1 MEKSDRASGGPP
13 AGGII
18 TIALVAAGLIFIVN
32 KPLQSS
38 RPVQPEQHVA
48 RIAAPQDIDARL
60 WQDPLMAV
68 SKALQQ
74 TPPQGE
80 SPDPQ
85 DKNRHTEA
93 QFAAGLEQSAQDGP
107 VDTTVLAVM
116 MSGGPYSGQIE
127 SRLRTRYAVL
137 AGLRAQG
144 FVPVD
149 NEHLGYF
156 ATTGEGLPKVV
167 PFERFEFG
175 PHGHPRPGECTETC
189 RLVVLWFDNSGVD
202 NAPLRR
208 LADLADRLA
217 PRMQG
222 DESQRLRI
230 RWRVLGPSTSDGL
243 RRIVD
248 EASAPGFDATR
259 LQAFGFRFFSQVATA
274 PDTALLRGKNAAEHD
289 TVSSYLAT
297 RGVDLLRTIG
307 TDDGL
312 VQGLVAEL
320 EKRGLRSDPPGGE
333 SGCPSGDE
341 TSGKSSTLTDAPSSI
356 AIVSEWD
363 TLYSRPIQRRFRVE
377 SEGSRKGFCVTTRH
391 YLRGLDGE
399 IPGEALPTEPDSH
412 SDKSDKAD
420 LRAAVEREG
429 KFTEHPEGQ
438 SQYDYL
444 RRLAVQL
451 REDDAAL
458 RRRFGPESGI
468 RAVGVLGTDVF
479 DKLLVL
485 QALHDALPNAIFFTT
500 DMDAEF
506 FQPREQAWARNLIV
520 VSSFGLRLEDSLQ
533 RDFAPFRD
541 GYQTSTYLATLLALD
556 DVGGATWAGPLES
569 KSLAAR
575 QLRIYDWFRQPRV
588 FEVSRTGFFDFGDRP
603 DDGPAP
609 CSRRKLVDCGAIHPR
624 GSSPVP
630 SVSFAG
636 RFLSAIAVMLAVCAP
651 VVTCLRGVKR
661 RLLRFISAGG
671 RSAVGRAARA
681 SLLVLAGAAL
691 VVAPALLLAV
701 EWPAVALAI
710 TDDGKPLS
718 FTEGI
723 SPWPTY
729 AIRIATLVLC
739 AYLVVRAWTSMT
751 TNTHRI
757 ARDLR
762 LGATRRHLRQEV
774 EAEEAGAHLWQRLG
788 AMLSVRFYR
797 ERPGVLSTS
806 PGMTPTAIAF
816 WKHYL
821 VQSRP
826 CARLLRTGLWMVV
839 MIALDLLV
847 DNALGGAPAAPV
859 RGHLTRTMQM
869 ITILP
874 TALAIQFLIFF
885 VVDAT
890 LLSVL
895 FMRGLRLH
903 HANWPE
909 RTLQHYH
916 ALTGVPTEL
925 LNEWIDLEFV
935 GRRTRCIGALIYFPF
950 IVLSMTLL
958 ARSSFFDH
966 WETTPSLTVLST
978 LSFGIA
984 LLCAVALRRT
994 AEASRVHAIDRTWCA
1009 ILRAR
1014 GLGDDALAEQ
1024 LEVLRGRMEQRNDG
1038 ALAPYSQQPL
1048 IKAVLLPLVTLGGSS
1063 LFDYLTLF
1071 GI

>member
-1 MEKSDRASGGPP
+1 MEKGERTSGGPP
-13 AGGII
+13 AGGLI
-18 TIALVAAGLIFIVN
+18 TIALVAAGLVFIVN

-48 RIAAPQDIDARL
+48 RLEAPQDIDARL
-60 WQDPLMAV
+60 WQDPLTAV

-74 TPPQGE
+74 APPPGE
-80 SPDPQ
+80 SSVQ
-85 DKNRHTEA
+85 NGKGRHTVT
-93 QFAAGLEQSAQDGP
+93 QFAADLEQSAVDGP
-107 VDTTVLAVM
+107 VDVTVLAVM
-116 MSGGPYSGQIE
+116 ISGGPYAEQIE

-144 FVPVD
+144 FLPVD

-156 ATTGEGLPKVV
+156 ATMGDGLPKVV

-175 PHGHPRPGECTETC
+175 RHGRPRPGECSENC
-189 RLVVLWFDNSGVD
+189 RLVVLWFDNSGFD
-202 NAPLRR
+202 NRPMRR
-208 LADLADRLA
+208 LSELAASIA
-217 PRMQG
+217 PHAQL
-222 DESQRLRI
+222 DASHRLRI

-243 RRIVD
+243 RRILD
-248 EASAPGFDATR
+248 EASADNFDPAG
-259 LQAFGFRFFSQVATA
+259 LEAFGFRFFSAVATA
-274 PDTALLRGKNAAEHD
+274 GDAVMLQGKNAAEHD

-312 VQGLVAEL
+312 VQGLIPEL
-320 EKRGLRSDPPGGE
+320 EKRGLRAHTP
-333 SGCPSGDE
+333 
-341 TSGKSSTLTDAPSSI
+341 SGKSNCPSPDETAATPGSPADAPSSI

-363 TLYSRPIQRRFRVE
+363 TYYSLPLQRQFKVATE
-377 SEGSRKGFCVTTRH
+377 SSRDGFCVTTRH

-399 IPGEALPTEPDSH
+399 IPGEAVTTDVDSRA
-412 SDKSDKAD
+412 DKSDKVD
-420 LRAAVEREG
+420 MRAAIEREG
-429 KFTEHPEGQ
+429 KFAEHPEGQ
-438 SQYDYL
+438 SQFDYL

-451 REDDAAL
+451 REEDAAL

-485 QALHDALPNAIFFTT
+485 QALHGELPNAIFFTT
-500 DMDAEF
+500 DLDAEL
-506 FQPREQAWARNLIV
+506 FQPREQAWTRNLIV
-520 VSSFGLRLEDSLQ
+520 VSSFGLRLADSLQ
-533 RDFAPFRD
+533 RDYAPFRD
-541 GYQTSTYLATLLALD
+541 SYQTSTYLATLLALG
-556 DVGGATWAGPLES
+556 DVGGATWADPVDPT
-569 KSLAAR
+569 SLSLR

-588 FEVSRTGFFDFGDRP
+588 FEVSRTGFFDFSDRP
-603 DDGPAP
+603 EDGPAP
-609 CSRRKLVDCGAIHPR
+609 CNRRKLDECGAIHPR
-624 GSSPVP
+624 GTSPVP

-636 RFLSAIAVMLAVCAP
+636 CFLSAILVMLAICAP
-651 VVTCLRGVKR
+651 VATCLRSVKR
-661 RLLRFISAGG
+661 RLRRFISGG
-671 RSAVGRAARA
+671 GEREARRAVRA
-681 SLLVLAGAAL
+681 SLLALAGIVL

-701 EWPAVALAI
+701 KWPAIAQAI

-729 AIRIATLVLC
+729 AIRVATLVLC
-739 AYLVVRAWTSMT
+739 VYLVVRAWTTMT
-751 TNTHRI
+751 SNNDQI

-762 LGATRRHLRQEV
+762 LGATRRHLREEV
-774 EAEEAGAHLWQRLG
+774 KDEQSRASAWQRLG

-797 ERPGVLSTS
+797 ERPGVMGAGSS
-806 PGMTPTAIAF
+806 MTPTAIAF

-821 VQSRP
+821 VQNQAF
-826 CARLLRTGLWMVV
+826 ARLLRTGLWMTL
-839 MIALDLLV
+839 MIVLDFLV
-847 DNALGGAPAAPV
+847 DSALGGESTAPL
-859 RGHLTRTMQM
+859 RGPLTRTMQTA
-869 ITILP
+869 TILP

-903 HANWPE
+903 HANWPD
-909 RTLQHYH
+909 RTLQFFH
-916 ALTGVPTEL
+916 ARTGVPTEL

-935 GRRTRCIGALIYFPF
+935 GRRTRCIGALVYYPF
-950 IVLSMTLL
+950 IVLSLTLL

-966 WETTPSLTVLST
+966 WETTPSLAVLAT
-978 LSFGIA
+978 LSFGIV

-994 AEASRVHAIDRTWCA
+994 AEASRTHAVNRTWSA

-1024 LEVLRGRMEQRNDG
+1024 LEVLRTRMEQRNDG

-1048 IKAVLLPLVTLGGSS
+1048 LKAILLPLVTLSGSS